1 MEYAVWALLVVMGAI
16 IVALLYSRV
25 TVRPRAA
32 HRHVA
37 IDGRDFDLDRPDQ
50 AATLIEKI
58 KTIPLREKHRIVIDE
73 PLRSPLSRRRCA
85 YFEAVVEERR
95 STRNR
100 SSWVEVIREVGSR
113 DFRLRDES
121 GEVTVAVREE
131 DVALT
136 SDVSMSTGF
145 LKDPTPEL
153 EAFLASHGQSGTGW
167 IFNRSLRYREGVL
180 GVGGGSGSGPEIGR
194 PVDHRRDRRAP
205 PAGQRRSFRHV
216 RLSRLACET
225 NRGIHF
231 RRQVRIAALHS
242 GRINVGA
249 DLRGTEAV
257 KDRARAPRKRRA

>member
-1 MEYAVWALLVVMGAI
+1 MERGMIGHDVLILGFAVAVIAAI
-16 IVALLYSRV
+16 FLSYYYSRSARIKRALRK
-25 TVRPRAA
+25 TPRVDIASIHEGA
-32 HRHVA
+32 VVKLV
-37 IDGRDFDLDRPDQ
+37 GRVD
-50 AATLIEKI
+50 
-58 KTIPLREKHRIVIDE
+58 IDE

-85 YFEAVVEERR
+85 YFEAVVEEHR

-153 EAFLASHGQSGTGW
+153 EAFLAGHGQSGTGW

-180 GVGGGSGSGPEIGR
+180 GVGERVAVLGVAQKSG
-194 PVDHRRDRRAP
+194 DRW
-205 PAGQRRSFRHV
+205 
-216 RLSRLACET
+216 
-225 NRGIHF
+225 I
-231 RRQVRIAALHS
+231 I
-242 GRINVGA
+242 VGTA
-249 DLRGTEAV
+249 EHPLRVSDDPSVMSA
-257 KDRARAPRKRRA
+257 